1 MCLCSQKHD
10 TIFLVCV
17 ERFDRFWSIFLR
29 EEDVFSLY
37 TEVQFGSVLTKNQT
51 LSSLFLSPSNH
62 HTFYFIL
69 FQELLYL
76 VLEVV
81 SFD

>member
-51 LSSLFLSPSNH
+51 LSSLFLSP
-62 HTFYFIL
+62 TFYFIY
-69 FQELLYL
+69 FSKLLYL

>member
-51 LSSLFLSPSNH
+51 LSSLFLSPH
-62 HTFYFIL
+62 FLFYFISK
-69 FQELLYL
+69 LLYL

>member
-1 MCLCSQKHD
+1 MWLCSQKHD
-10 TIFLVCV
+10 TMIFLVCV

-51 LSSLFLSPSNH
+51 LSSLFLSPHFS
-62 HTFYFIL
+62 FYFISK
-69 FQELLYL
+69 LLYL